1 MHTEQKGICCFRS
14 LPRHDEQGEKP
25 PLLHCRRALQYH
37 NIETGERILD
47 RDRRGWNRSQRMQMK
62 AFICVLGFLL
72 IIILLFG
79 KLLGLLIHRGAGDEE
94 EPEPSVPH
102 IPVVETFSNVWIL
115 EEKPEGILIFRDGE
129 RMDLSFAES
138 LEEGVEAVSR
148 PAGSLREQVADVTLT
163 DGLVTEVVPKTTKI
177 NGRILSANEGGIE
190 VEGFGRLPLAADYK
204 GYRLY
209 DSLEMCT
216 AADLRFGYDFTDFCV
231 ENGEICGILM
241 VKEEAMEYIRVLIRS
256 GDYEGILHSGPVVT
270 ADTDFTVTY
279 GAYGSLKEEK
289 HQAGEEITFSPDSA
303 YFEGSRVWI
312 TPEVLTGKVVLQ
324 NVGRSQ
330 GTPSYRGKMELLL
343 TEGGIAVINEVLL
356 EEYLYS
362 VVPSEMPSSYPG
374 EALKAQA
381 VCARTYAY
389 GHMEH
394 AGYPKYGA
402 HVDDSTS
409 YQVYNNILEQES
421 TTTAVKETY
430 GQLLYTAEGNL
441 AGTYYYSTSCGMGSE
456 ATIWKTETAP
466 TLTYLKAKALSRSNM
481 EQAVAVMSGG
491 LPVQSIGEDM
501 GALLQQ
507 EEAFVAFI
515 TAKNP
520 DDFEYGEGWYRWTYQ
535 VEKLDRDHLLKVL
548 QKRYEANSSL
558 VLTWDGE
565 EYVSK
570 KIDTLDEII
579 DIRVEKRG
587 RGGIADELVIET
599 KSQQI
604 KVISEHNIRYVLN
617 DGKSK
622 IIRQDGSKIASP
634 NLLPSGFFVI
644 NTGKENQSV
653 VGYTLTGGGFGHG
666 VGMSQNG
673 ARAMAGDGYSAREML
688 QFFYEGC
695 QVRGIYGDS

>member
-1 MHTEQKGICCFRS
+1 ME
-14 LPRHDEQGEKP
+14 
-25 PLLHCRRALQYH
+25 
-37 NIETGERILD
+37 
-47 RDRRGWNRSQRMQMK
+47 RDRWGLNRSQRMQLK
-62 AFICVLGFLL
+62 AFICLLGVLL
-72 IIILLFG
+72 IIMLLLG
-79 KLLGLLIHRGAGDEE
+79 KLVMTLVHREGGQEVVPPIHIPIVQLFRNVWVMEVDEEGIVIFREGNRERYSWGMVAADDGAGASSGDDGAEAGGE
-94 EPEPSVPH
+94 RQVVYDPGPSV
-102 IPVVETFSNVWIL
+102 
-115 EEKPEGILIFRDGE
+115 
-129 RMDLSFAES
+129 
-138 LEEGVEAVSR
+138 
-148 PAGSLREQVADVTLT
+148 REQVADVELT
-163 DGLVTEVVPKTTKI
+163 DGRVTLVRAKTDKI
-177 NGRILSANEGGIE
+177 NGKILSADAEGIE
-190 VEGFGRLPLAADYK
+190 VEGYGRLPLASDCR

-209 DSLEMCT
+209 DSLKMCT
-216 AADLRFGYDFTDFCV
+216 ARDLLFGYAFTDLCM
-231 ENGEICGILM
+231 ENGEVCGILM
-241 VKEEAMEYIRVLIRS
+241 VKEDAMEYIRVLIKES
-256 GDYEGILHSGPVVT
+256 DYNGLFHEQPRFTCDVG
-270 ADTDFTVTY
+270 FTVVY
-279 GAYGSLKEEK
+279 GAYGDQKREA
-289 HQAGEEITFSPDSA
+289 HGAGEEVTLSYDSA
-303 YFEGSRVWI
+303 YFETDRIYVV
-312 TPEVLTGKVVLQ
+312 PDVLTGKVTLRSC
-324 NVGRSQ
+324 NRSQ
-330 GTPSYRGKMELLL
+330 GIPSYRGTMEFLR
-343 TEGGIAVINEVLL
+343 TEDGIVAVNEVLL

-362 VVPSEMPSSYPG
+362 VVPSEMPASYPY
-374 EALKAQA
+374 EALRAQA
-381 VCARTYAY
+381 ICARTYAY
-389 GHMEH
+389 GSMLR
-394 AGYPKYGA
+394 AGYPQYGA

-430 GQLLYTAEGNL
+430 GQLLYSGDGELAE
-441 AGTYYYSTSCGMGSE
+441 TFYYSTSCGMGSE

-507 EEAFVAFI
+507 EEAFAAFI

-535 VEKLDRDHLLKVL
+535 VEKLDRDHLRKVL

-673 ARAMAGDGYSAREML
+673 ARAMAGDGYSAREIL